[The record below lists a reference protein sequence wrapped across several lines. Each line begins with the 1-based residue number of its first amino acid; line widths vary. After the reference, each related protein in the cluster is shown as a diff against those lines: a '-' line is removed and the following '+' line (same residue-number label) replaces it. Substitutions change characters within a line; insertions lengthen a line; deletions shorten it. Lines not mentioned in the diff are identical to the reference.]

1 MSLQNAVYALNE
13 LGAGWEPDPRRVS
26 LGVAALDPLLGQAE
40 CNVALLEA
48 ASTLDL
54 YLAQGIGPYQSE
66 PRRARARYLAAA
78 VHRAIDR
85 G

>member
-1 MSLQNAVYALNE
+1 MTLRNAVVALND
-13 LGAGWEPDPRRVS
+13 LSAGREPDPQRAA
-26 LGVAALDPLLGQAE
+26 LGVSALDPLLNRPD
-40 CNVALLEA
+40 CDLALLEA

-66 PRRARARYLAAA
+66 ARRNRARFLAEA